1 MKDNYLN
8 KMTLAIKIIKKTL
21 QECLAQSARDLQQ
34 EINLSKMR
42 HEYRQSQF
50 ESLIRLCDHS
60 LKKLEQ
66 SKLEPKFEPKGA

>member
-1 MKDNYLN
+1 
-8 KMTLAIKIIKKTL
+8 MTLAIPIEKIIKKTL
-21 QECLAQSARDLQQ
+21 QECLAQNARDLEQ

-42 HEYRQSQF
+42 HEYRQSQI

-66 SKLEPKFEPKGA
+66 SKLEPKYEPEKS

>member
-1 MKDNYLN
+1 
-8 KMTLAIKIIKKTL
+8 MTLALKDIRKTL
-21 QECLAQSARDLQQ
+21 KECLAQSARDLEQ

-60 LKKLEQ
+60 LKKQEEKQ
-66 SKLEPKFEPKGA
+66 LEPSEESVAVH